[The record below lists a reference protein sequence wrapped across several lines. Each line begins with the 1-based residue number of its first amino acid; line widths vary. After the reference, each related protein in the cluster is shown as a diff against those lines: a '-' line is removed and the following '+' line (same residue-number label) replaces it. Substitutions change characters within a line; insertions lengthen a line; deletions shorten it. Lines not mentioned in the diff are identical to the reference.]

1 LFTSL
6 LSPKFTRIPYTT
18 LFRSDFI
25 HGSSITFL
33 QSGSRPIGTNPIP
46 SDVPLWGPEFKKASI
61 ENFTKSLSVF
71 GQGASLPQKQRVI
84 SLDCTYKDI
93 YGLPLFKMIY
103 NFTDIDRHLH
113 KHITGNIEDII
124 KEMNANNDVGS
135 R

>member
-84 SLDCTYKDI
+84 RSEEPRLNSSHVSISYAVFC
-93 YGLPLFKMIY
+93 L
-103 NFTDIDRHLH
+103 
-113 KHITGNIEDII
+113 
-124 KEMNANNDVGS
+124 
-135 R
+135 